1 MARKK
6 DFPSLPGWGDSS
18 PNESYELKYLRI
30 ENQKLKDD
38 NEALSHNKMDKNME
52 RDIAALLQISMRM
65 KHLLEQCRSNT
76 MLPIELGR
84 QIDKVIKEIENY
96 G

>member
-1 MARKK
+1 MAKKK
-6 DFPSLPGWGDSS
+6 DFPPLPDWNNAQ
-18 PNESYELKYLRI
+18 PLNYELEYLRTENQRLKQENES
-30 ENQKLKDD
+30 
-38 NEALSHNKMDKNME
+38 LSHSKIDKNLE
-52 RDIAALLQISMRM
+52 RDIAALLQVSMRM
-65 KHLLEQCRSNT
+65 KYLLEQVRGNT